1 MKDGLL
7 RADCARCAALCC
19 VGLAFDH
26 SDFFA
31 YDKPAGV
38 ACRHLGSNDR
48 CGIHPQLEQRGFAG
62 CVWFDCL
69 GAGQRV
75 TQELFEGR
83 SWRDH
88 PELSRSMFDAFRAMR
103 LVHELLSLL
112 RTASQFPLT
121 FQQAEKQAALW
132 QYLNPSQGWSTQTL
146 IAFEQSDTPTAVRE
160 FLITLRGHVGAERQG
175 AEIR

>member
-7 RADCARCAALCC
+7 RADCASCAALCC
-19 VGLAFDH
+19 VGLAFDQ

-38 ACRHLGSNDR
+38 ACRNLGSNGR
-48 CGIHPQLEQRGFAG
+48 CGIHPQLEERGFAG

-88 PELSRSMFDAFRAMR
+88 PELGRSMFDAFRAMR
-103 LVHELLSLL
+103 LVHEFLSLL
-112 RTASQFPLT
+112 QTAGQLPLT
-121 FQQAEKQAALW
+121 SQQAEKRDAL
-132 QYLNPSQGWSTQTL
+132 LRVLDPPQGWSTQTL

-160 FLITLRGHVGAERQG
+160 FLTTLRGHLGAERQS
-175 AEIR
+175 AENR